1 MGVRRTLSELTG
13 CHVSTWAVAV
23 VLAGCTTGCGRNEPE
38 PARGGPSRATIA
50 IRSVAFEEGGAIPGE
65 FTCDG
70 TDRSPPLEWSGVP
83 DSARELALLVDDP
96 DAPGGT
102 FTHWVVVGL
111 PPGSMGVGPG
121 VPPEANLPAG
131 SLIGADT
138 AVPGKTARQGKN
150 DFGKVGYGGP
160 CPPGGTHRYR
170 FRLFAL
176 DATIPAGETALTR
189 AELVKAMEGHI
200 VAEGTLTGKYT
211 RSR

>member
-1 MGVRRTLSELTG
+1 MGVRRTLSKLMARSG
-13 CHVSTWAVAV
+13 PAWAVAV
-23 VLAGCTTGCGRNEPE
+23 VLAGCGRNEPE
-38 PARGGPSRATIA
+38 PAGGGPARAAIA
-50 IRSVAFEEGGAIPGE
+50 IRSAAFEEGGAIPSE

-70 TDRSPPLEWSGVP
+70 ADRSPPVEWSGVP
-83 DSARELALLVDDP
+83 GSARELALLVDDP

-102 FTHWVVVGL
+102 FTHWVVIGL
-111 PPGSMGVGPG
+111 PPGIQGLKPG
-121 VPPEANLPAG
+121 VPAEANLPVG
-131 SLIGADT
+131 SLVEADG
-138 AVPGKTARQGKN
+138 AVPGKPARQGKN

-176 DATIPAGETALTR
+176 DASLPASEDIPTR
-189 AELVKAMEGHI
+189 AELVRAMEGHI